1 MENAITNITGGAH
14 LAPRPADPASPSPA
28 LLLTINGGSSSIR
41 FSVYETGPVLQKRLS
56 GKLDRIGL
64 SHPTLVYTVTPGFG
78 PDQPSEPYSPR
89 EQESLPLRAA
99 NMREAACT
107 LIDWLESHIDFN
119 QLSAVGHRVVYG
131 MDHAGP
137 VIITPDL
144 LHELYQAVLYDP
156 EHLPGEIELIESV
169 RDRHPQ
175 LTQVAC
181 FDTAFFAHL
190 PRLAKIL
197 PIPRRFEKAGIKRY
211 GFHGLSYTSLLEQ
224 LMRIA
229 HPQDVIGRCI
239 LAHLG
244 NGASITAVR
253 DQQPIDTSMGF
264 TPAGGLPMGTRSG
277 DLDPNI
283 AWCLMR
289 KEKISMEHISRL
301 VNHESGLLG
310 ISETSSDM
318 EDLLLKE
325 SSDERSAEAIAYF
338 CYQVKKYIGS
348 YSAALGG
355 LDLLA
360 FTGGIGE
367 NEACIRSR
375 ICAGLQYLGIELDE
389 ERNQRNSMLI
399 SSDHSRIPVYCMP
412 TDEETII
419 ARQTAHF
426 ITANNHTV

>member
-1 MENAITNITGGAH
+1 M
-14 LAPRPADPASPSPA
+14 LADLTIPGPV

-41 FSVYETGPVLQKRLS
+41 FSVYETGPTLHKRLS
-56 GKLDRIGL
+56 GKIDRIGL
-64 SHPTLVYTVTPGFG
+64 DNSALAYTAFPGHDHISATQRPGSGHPDTH
-78 PDQPSEPYSPR
+78 DH
-89 EQESLPLRAA
+89 LPIRAA
-99 NMREAACT
+99 DMREAACS
-107 LIDWLESHIDFN
+107 LIDWLESQINFDRI
-119 QLSAVGHRVVYG
+119 SAVGHRIVYG
-131 MDHAGP
+131 MDHTAAAL
-137 VIITPDL
+137 INADL

-156 EHLPGEIELIESV
+156 EHLPGEIKLVESI
-169 RDRHPQ
+169 RDRHPR

-224 LMRIA
+224 LMRYA
-229 HPQDVIGRCI
+229 PPQAVMGRCI

-277 DLDPNI
+277 DLDPGI
-283 AWCLMR
+283 TWVLMR
-289 KEKISMEHISRL
+289 KEKISIKHINRL

-325 SSDERSAEAIAYF
+325 STDERAAEAVAFF

-367 NEACIRSR
+367 NAACIRSR

-389 ERNQRNSMLI
+389 ERNQRNGLLI
-399 SSDHSRIPVYCMP
+399 SADSSRIPVYCIP
-412 TDEETII
+412 TDEESII
-419 ARQTAHF
+419 AKTTASLVPYS
-426 ITANNHTV
+426 TPQP